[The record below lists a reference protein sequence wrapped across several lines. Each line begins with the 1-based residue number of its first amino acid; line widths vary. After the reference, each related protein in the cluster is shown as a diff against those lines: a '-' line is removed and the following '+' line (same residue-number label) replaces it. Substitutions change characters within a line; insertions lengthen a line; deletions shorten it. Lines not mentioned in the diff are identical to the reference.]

1 MADVTINA
9 GTDDIW
15 SSETQEKIRAT
26 ETGDT
31 ITLVGNFTLRD
42 QFQIIGGATTLDLT
56 RCNIEVAP
64 MEGQTSCLLLRNT
77 DGQPRKETLWVKAK
91 GCEITYNP
99 GPKANPATAVL
110 YIIDIPNVRVDGL
123 TIKDVDQCNGIVVE
137 ARSEIVSPV
146 FTNCSVKF
154 KDGSDYAHSE
164 HVAWRFKS
172 KLLFAPD
179 TNNQNDSTRAGRI
192 AGPSGHAQVE
202 YLYLTNCTA
211 EGGYY
216 GFDLSGVVRGRI
228 LNCVVSNNMRGMS
241 LQDKTYA
248 VSVEH
253 CRVYENESAGIHLA
267 YGSEYCLIA
276 NCLVWSTRA
285 TGEALM
291 QAYVGTKS
299 NTFRNNAVFS
309 SGNPTHAFQG
319 ALGEFLW
326 VENCTARVSSVAH
339 AVVASEA
346 QWDTDVNG
354 TWHSRSR
361 AAANQ
366 NGLNQNLDNYV
377 SVKNSTLL
385 LESGIPLMSV
395 TSAVLADGQGKA
407 TTKFDNAT
415 LAQPGL
421 SQLVRVQAKDG
432 QTLPMPGGMHGPIPQ
447 EAGGSMNIVVTGRTG
462 NDFETRATG
471 LHRFGFKPVGGGTPA
486 PQPPTPQPGP
496 TPQPQ
501 PPTPQPQPPTPPA
514 PGISEESTLA
524 GLKGTNLVAVITY
537 PEEAGIQTRQWADWV
552 AFFEVTD
559 GDVTK
564 WPDNI
569 TVPQWS
575 GSRGFPA
582 VILPKNGNVKAEWKN
597 LTRTYVELDGG
608 LGYVGSHSTI
618 SGVQWYARGPGMKI
632 ANPAI
637 AKDRATGKAV
647 EVTESPVT
655 LPNTVGSVAPSGYA
669 TFVWVNDLAT
679 KTFQFVAIRNGEAVP
694 IPAGDF
700 FTKSIT
706 FTDPKNFPCI
716 VWDGDGFPNDSK
728 LRDMAH
734 TWATV
739 PVEFSG
745 RVGPHNAGGK
755 LSIANPARTKLM
767 TSGGTTVDIVES
779 SVTAWFPQA
788 PSAGGGSSG
797 GSGGGGGGGSGGGNV
812 PSNPS
817 ARERVARA
825 IRGVGKGHELNGAVP
840 IPWFTDTAGRNLR
853 PGSPQ
858 PGAHAQAD
866 GGSTQLGGVQKF
878 SDVTGGSLYNHNGKF
893 LWGGAPVSMRGS
905 DKVLDLFN
913 TWYVLLPCYGWD
925 YNPNTHVHIRE
936 ARVYVLPKGQTR
948 WVLAAK
954 QTGRAIG
961 NWANDFLNDMH
972 SGQSPWRIGTNTNEY
987 ADILCPTVPQNITH
1001 GGSTDFPGSDY
1012 LKTGSWDGLLYEV
1025 DARLA
1030 PGTPSNAKVAIQV
1043 GLDRKAT
1050 GVGKGPDDFFPGAY
1064 LSNLRLLSTEWQTF
1078 SCVNAVSGQDS
1089 NAGGKQVDD
1098 ARLLNTTFPD

>member
-1 MADVTINA
+1 MADVIIDA
-9 GTDDIW
+9 GVDNIW
-15 SSETQEKIRAT
+15 SSEVQTKIRAT

-31 ITLVGNFTLRD
+31 ITLKGNFTLQD
-42 QFQIIGGATTLDLT
+42 QFQILGGATILDLT
-56 RCNIEVAP
+56 QCNIEVAP
-64 MEGQTSCLLLRNT
+64 GEGQTACLLLRNT

-99 GPKANPATAVL
+99 GAKAVPATAVL
-110 YIIDIPNVRVDGL
+110 YIIDIPDVRVDGL

-137 ARSEIVSPV
+137 ARSEQVNPV

-154 KDGSDYAHSE
+154 KEGSDYAHSE

-172 KLLFAPD
+172 KLLFASNTD
-179 TNNQNDSTRAGRI
+179 NQNDSTRAGRI
-192 AGPSGHAQVE
+192 AGPSGHAQVQ

-241 LQDKTYA
+241 LQDTTYA

-267 YGSEYCLIA
+267 YGTNGCFIQ

-285 TGEALM
+285 SGEAMM

-299 NTFRNNAVFS
+299 NTFRNNAVYS

-326 VENCTARVSSVAH
+326 VENCTARLSSVAH

-346 QWDTDVNG
+346 QWDTTVNG

-366 NGLNQNLDNYV
+366 NGLNQSLDNYV

-395 TSAVLADGQGKA
+395 TSSVIPDAPGKA
-407 TTKFDNAT
+407 ITKFDNAT

-432 QTLPMPGGMHGPIPQ
+432 QTLPMPGGAHGPIPQ
-447 EAGGSMNIVVTGRTG
+447 EAGGSMNIVVTGRAG

-471 LHRFGFKPVGGGTPA
+471 LHRFGFKPVGGGTPT
-486 PQPPTPQPGP
+486 PQPSPQPNPSPTPQPPAP
-496 TPQPQ
+496 TPN
-501 PPTPQPQPPTPPA
+501 PPNT
-514 PGISEESTLA
+514 GITDEQTMK
-524 GLKGTNLVAVITY
+524 GLKGTNLAAVITY
-537 PEEAGIQTRQWADWV
+537 PEEGGVQTRQWADWI
-552 AFFEVTD
+552 AFFEFTD
-559 GDVTK
+559 GKVTK
-564 WPDNI
+564 YPDQVQ
-569 TVPQWS
+569 VPQWD
-575 GSRGFPA
+575 GDKGFPA
-582 VILPKNGNVKAEWKN
+582 IILPKNGTLTTADWPD
-597 LTRTYVELDGG
+597 LTRTYVTLNGAK
-608 LGYVGSHSTI
+608 GYVGSHSTI
-618 SGVQWYARGPGMKI
+618 SGVQWYARGDGMKI

-637 AKDRATGKAV
+637 AKDQKTGKAV
-647 EVTESPVT
+647 AVTENPPT

-669 TFVWVNDLAT
+669 TFVWVKDLAT

-716 VWDGDGFPNDSK
+716 IWDGDGFPNDDK
-728 LRDMAH
+728 LRNMAH

-745 RVGPHNAGGK
+745 RVGPHNAGDK

-767 TSGGTTVDIVES
+767 TAGGTTVDIVDS

-788 PSAGGGSSG
+788 PNA
-797 GSGGGGGGGSGGGNV
+797 GGGSGGV
-812 PSNPS
+812 TPPPPSGPGTS
-817 ARERVARA
+817 GRERVARA
-825 IRGVGKGHELNGAVP
+825 IRGVGKGHELSGAVP
-840 IPWFTDTAGRNLR
+840 IPWFTDAAGRNLR
-853 PGSPQ
+853 AGSPQ
-858 PGAHAQAD
+858 PGVHAQAT
-866 GGSTQLGGVQKF
+866 GGSTQLGGVQRF
-878 SDVTGGSLYNHNGKF
+878 SDVTHGSLYSNESGLF
-893 LWGGAPVSMRGS
+893 LWGGAPTNMRGS

-913 TWYVLLPCYGWD
+913 TWYVLMPCYGWN

-936 ARVYVLPKGQTR
+936 SRVYVLPKGQTR

-961 NWANDFLNDMH
+961 NWANDFLNDMKT
-972 SGQSPWRIGTNTNEY
+972 SQSAWRVGTNTNEY

-1001 GGSTDFPGSDY
+1001 GGSTDFPGSEY
-1012 LKTGSWDGLLYEV
+1012 LKTGSWDGLLYEI

-1030 PGTPSNAKVAIQV
+1030 PGTQADAKVAIQV

-1050 GVGKGPDDFFPGAY
+1050 GVGKGPWDFYPGAY

-1078 SCVNAVSGQDS
+1078 SCVNAISGQDS
-1089 NAGGKQVDD
+1089 GSGGIQVAD

>member
-15 SSETQEKIRAT
+15 SSETQAKIRAT

-42 QFQIIGGATTLDLT
+42 QFQILGGATTLDLT
-56 RCNIEVAP
+56 GCNIEVAP
-64 MEGQTSCLLLRNT
+64 LEGQTACLLLRNT

-99 GPKANPATAVL
+99 GAKANPATAVL

-172 KLLFAPD
+172 KLLFATD

-346 QWDTDVNG
+346 QWDTNVNG

-486 PQPPTPQPGP
+486 PQPPTHQPGP

-559 GDVTK
+559 GEVTK

-582 VILPKNGNVKAEWKN
+582 VILPKNGTVKAEWKN
-597 LTRTYVELDGG
+597 LTRTFVELDGG
-608 LGYVGSHSTI
+608 LGYVGSHSSI

-637 AKDRATGKAV
+637 AKDRLTGKAV
-647 EVTESPVT
+647 EVTENPS
-655 LPNTVGSVAPSGYA
+655 NYEGTVGSIAPSGYA
-669 TFVWVNDLAT
+669 TYVWVSDLA
-679 KTFQFVAIRNGEAVP
+679 KGVFQFVAIRNGEAVP

-716 VWDGDGFPNDSK
+716 VWDGEGFPNDAT
-728 LRDMAH
+728 LRDMTI

-739 PVEFSG
+739 PVEYSG
-745 RVGPHNAGGK
+745 KAGPHTAGSK
-755 LSIANPARTKLM
+755 LSLANPRKSQRKLNA
-767 TSGGTTVDIVES
+767 TTTVDVAEAT
-779 SVTAWFPQA
+779 VTAWFPKKPGSNADAGA
-788 PSAGGGSSG
+788 PDNSLGGS
-797 GSGGGGGGGSGGGNV
+797 N
-812 PSNPS
+812 
-817 ARERVARA
+817 RERVERA
-825 IRGVGKGHELNGAVP
+825 IQGVQVGHHFGNYYP
-840 IPWFTDTAGRNLR
+840 IPWFTS
-853 PGSPQ
+853 PGVRRS
-858 PGAHAQAD
+858 
-866 GGSTQLGGVQKF
+866 
-878 SDVTGGSLYNHNGKF
+878 
-893 LWGGAPVSMRGS
+893 GAPVVGQGIGGSVVMGAAKSYREMQGTTLWNENMDGSETAASMRAVA
-905 DKVLDLFN
+905 DRKFNQYN
-913 TWYVLLPCYGWD
+913 TWFCGLACTGWTF
-925 YNPNTHVHIRE
+925 NPNAMYQIRR
-936 ARVYVLPKGQTR
+936 AKIYVLPKGQNR
-948 WVLAAK
+948 YVK
-954 QTGRAIG
+954 VYDESGTGALG
-961 NWANDFLNDMH
+961 TWANDYMWNM
-972 SGQSPWRIGTNTNEY
+972 SGNPVTQLPGYTAGRPSLVASRSGGIASIKVATRPE
-987 ADILCPTVPQNITH
+987 LVSH
-1001 GGSTDFPGSDY
+1001 GGSNDVTVPGLINYDY
-1012 LKTGSWDGLLYEV
+1012 DGIVVEYE
-1025 DARLA
+1025 ARLHPDWTHA
-1030 PGTPSNAKVAIQV
+1030 KIALQMGMDAKIEGHTPPSNWYV
-1043 GLDRKAT
+1043 GM
-1050 GVGKGPDDFFPGAY
+1050 G
-1064 LSNLRLLSTEWQTF
+1064 LSNLRLLTKDWQTF
-1078 SCVNAVSGQDS
+1078 AWCNAKSGQDS
-1089 NAGGKQVDD
+1089 GRGGIACDD
-1098 ARLLNTTFPD
+1098 SRLLNATFPD